1 MVMYNGIIYRSLGKI
16 KSRKAPNM
24 DKAYIDVNDFLAPKV
39 KNKSTLTMPDENSAS
54 CDTIVF

>member
-1 MVMYNGIIYRSLGKI
+1 MYNGIIYTSLGKI

-39 KNKSTLTMPDENSAS
+39 KNKSTLTIPDENSAS